1 MLRRPQCKVHHLL
14 LFLDIASQK
23 NGEDEQKKI
32 GVQGVMP
39 PVQGVMPAL
48 ELEFAGR
55 RKVENYASDCLVA
68 GRTNTN

>member
-1 MLRRPQCKVHHLL
+1 MPSSCGPLGLGRLLSRKIVSSWYRFHL
-14 LFLDIASQK
+14 FSSPFS
-23 NGEDEQKKI
+23 NR
-32 GVQGVMP
+32 P